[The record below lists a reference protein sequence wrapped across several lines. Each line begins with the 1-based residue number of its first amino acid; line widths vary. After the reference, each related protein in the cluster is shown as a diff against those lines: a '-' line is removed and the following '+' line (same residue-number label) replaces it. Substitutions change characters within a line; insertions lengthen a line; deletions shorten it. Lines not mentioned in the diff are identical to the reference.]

1 MSPADL
7 AAVCGN
13 NRNNDDG
20 FGFGGNSAWWIVI
33 LLLFG
38 WGGRG
43 FGNGFGGG
51 YDGQGG
57 GYGYGAPVIV
67 ETGKGGCCSPCATQE
82 DVRQAVDQ
90 QTLISKLDQQTYGL
104 ADSTYAL
111 NNAINTGFNGI
122 NTAMMQGFHGVDN
135 AVCTLGY
142 NVQSGF
148 NGLSRQIADCCCDTR
163 AAIADVKY
171 QSATN
176 TCAIQNTIQ
185 NTTRDVI
192 ENANANS
199 RAILDA
205 LNANYIRTL
214 EQENNSLR
222 LSASQSAQN
231 AVLMAAM
238 DANKA
243 EILRRTGAECPT
255 PAYVVQPPQPVTFPT
270 NCCGQANYA
279 GGCGSF

>member
-1 MSPADL
+1 MTPADI

-13 NRNNDDG
+13 NNRNNDG
-20 FGFGGNSAWWIVI
+20 MFGNDWAWIVI

-38 WGGRG
+38 WGRNG
-43 FGNGFGGG
+43 FGGFGGGFGGG
-51 YDGQGG
+51 YGATGG
-57 GYGYGAPVIV
+57 D
-67 ETGKGGCCSPCATQE
+67 CCKPCATQA
-82 DVRQAVDQ
+82 DLAAGFNNSAVLSNLNDLTLGQAGIQ
-90 QTLISKLDQQTYGL
+90 QTLCQ
-104 ADSTYAL
+104 
-111 NNAINTGFNGI
+111 GFNGV
-122 NTAMMQGFHGVDN
+122 NTTVLQGFNGVDN
-135 AVCTLGY
+135 AICNLGY

-270 NCCGQANYA
+270 NCCGTVNYA
-279 GGCGSF
+279 NGGCGSF

>member
-1 MSPADL
+1 MSITAESMTPADIR
-7 AAVCGN
+7 ACTS
-13 NRNNDDG
+13 NNDGGMWGGDWLAYILLFALIGGGG
-20 FGFGGNSAWWIVI
+20 FGFGGFGGGGI
-33 LLLFG
+33 LPWLLFG
-38 WGGRG
+38 NG
-43 FGNGFGGG
+43 GFGGNN
-51 YDGQGG
+51 
-57 GYGYGAPVIV
+57 
-67 ETGKGGCCSPCATQE
+67 CATQS
-82 DVRQAVDQ
+82 DLAAGFNNSAVLSNLNDLALGQAGIQ
-90 QTLISKLDQQTYGL
+90 QTLCQ
-104 ADSTYAL
+104 
-111 NNAINTGFNGI
+111 GFNGV
-122 NTAMMQGFHGVDN
+122 NTTVMQGFNGVGN
-135 AVCTLGY
+135 AICNLGY
-142 NVQSGF
+142 NVQGSI
-148 NGLSRQIADCCCDTR
+148 NGLSAQLADCCCTTQR
-163 AAIADVKY
+163 AIDSVKY
-171 QSATN
+171 ENATN

-192 ENANANS
+192 ENQNANS

-243 EILRRTGAECPT
+243 EILRKTGAECPT
-255 PAYVVQPPQPVTFPT
+255 PAYVVQPPQPVTFST